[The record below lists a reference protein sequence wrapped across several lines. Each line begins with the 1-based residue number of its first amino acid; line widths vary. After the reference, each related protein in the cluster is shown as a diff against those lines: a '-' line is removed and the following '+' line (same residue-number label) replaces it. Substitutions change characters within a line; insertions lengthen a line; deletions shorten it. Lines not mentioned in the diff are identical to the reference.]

1 MLERFAIIAAF
12 VMEWMVRK
20 SAEGVV
26 VGVIVGVL
34 LGGGMCLKNHWL
46 LKWS

>member
-1 MLERFAIIAAF
+1 MLEESLA
-12 VMEWMVRK
+12 VEMVI
-20 SAEGVV
+20 GVT
-26 VGVIVGVL
+26 VGVL